1 MLDKLKSSRTITPSR
16 FPRTKHFPNIKT
28 QGEQSQDDPRLWL
41 PLHPHHS
48 PRPAILPQSVDI
60 MFPPLSLLTLT
71 FSLLPQSI
79 SWHHDHDHV
88 PTTLTE
94 SCHLHQGS
102 KQQSNIWYIL
112 ILWLGRWF
120 SWLFNG
126 VADKWSSH
134 LILILLSRPL
144 SINKD
149 ASTTSFNE
157 AGQFWHPAF
166 KCFKSKIKTSTS
178 KEPSGLPSLTRAKYE
193 MLKTK
198 LGHLYLYNTLDTW
211 YQVISWWLHI
221 IEHFIMLTSISK
233 QKHLTLTPAPTPPAP
248 LAPSAPF
255 PPSSPPGNPQ
265 LIITW

>member
-16 FPRTKHFPNIKT
+16 FPRTKNFPNIKT

-48 PRPAILPQSVDI
+48 PRPAILPQSVDIMFPPLSLLTLTFSLLPQSVDIMIMI

-126 VADKWSSH
+126 VADKWSKH
-134 LILILLSRPL
+134 LILILLARPL
-144 SINKD
+144 SINKN
-149 ASTTSFNE
+149 ASTTSFNK

-166 KCFKSKIKTSTS
+166 KCFKSKN
-178 KEPSGLPSLTRAKYE
+178 
-193 MLKTK
+193 
-198 LGHLYLYNTLDTW
+198 LYLQRTQWAALP
-211 YQVISWWLHI
+211 YQ
-221 IEHFIMLTSISK
+221 
-233 QKHLTLTPAPTPPAP
+233 
-248 LAPSAPF
+248 
-255 PPSSPPGNPQ
+255 G
-265 LIITW
+265 